1 MSRASNPLPDTIYA
15 IQHLAF
21 EDLGHWED
29 IFYQLGFRVRY
40 FEAGVEDLTQA
51 LTYAGLT
58 ILLGGP
64 IAVYDTPD
72 YPFLQPEIDLLSE
85 RLSQNLPTLGI
96 CLGAQ
101 LIAHALGAKVYAG
114 QQAEIGWSTLD
125 IADTEHNPLSP
136 LQDIPVLH
144 WHGDTFDLPEQAE
157 LLASSALYPNQAF
170 SVGHNILA
178 LQTDATPNAE
188 RRIILEGNH
197 DARLQKKLLNDASQF
212 HGIKAVGDE
221 YPAMSLP
228 NLLKLDKIGHEYI
241 GGYPANEYQ
250 YREDLIFIHGSGGGA
265 NPTKKLQEKY
275 PNENVVQGHLHR
287 INSEMH
293 TRRDGRYIGK
303 YIMGLM
309 GKIDGS
315 LPSVNNGIDS
325 TGKSVKKYEQWQQ
338 GAMIINDYGD
348 GNYEFNQI
356 PINEGKAY
364 WQGKRFEGKE
374 S

>member
-125 IADTEHNPLSP
+125 IADTEHNLLSS
-136 LQDIPVLH
+136 LQNIPVLH
-144 WHGDTFDLPEQAE
+144 WHGDTFDLPENAT
-157 LLASSALYPNQAF
+157 LLASSHVYTNQAF
-170 SVGHNILA
+170 QVGQNILA
-178 LQTDATPNAE
+178 LQFHIEVAADS
-188 RRIILEGNH
+188 LEKW
-197 DARLQKKLLNDASQF
+197 L
-212 HGIKAVGDE
+212 
-221 YPAMSLP
+221 
-228 NLLKLDKIGHEYI
+228 IGHTCELRKAHINIPQLRQDNLKFAEQLELSAEQVIRQYI
-241 GGYPANEYQ
+241 EIISNPA
-250 YREDLIFIHGSGGGA
+250 
-265 NPTKKLQEKY
+265 
-275 PNENVVQGHLHR
+275 
-287 INSEMH
+287 
-293 TRRDGRYIGK
+293 
-303 YIMGLM
+303 
-309 GKIDGS
+309 
-315 LPSVNNGIDS
+315 
-325 TGKSVKKYEQWQQ
+325 
-338 GAMIINDYGD
+338 
-348 GNYEFNQI
+348 
-356 PINEGKAY
+356 
-364 WQGKRFEGKE
+364 
-374 S
+374 